1 MALELSCRARQ
12 LLDNEPL
19 LLNFVLMQ
27 PRTSSLKLTSGQFCD
42 LDELAMTKV
51 RAALD
56 PFDTLCNSLRS
67 RLQGLPELKY
77 STTTQASLS
86 RLQEQQR
93 SITQTVGP
101 RGPRKN
107 LFKRKIV
114 N

>member
-1 MALELSCRARQ
+1 MSLY
-12 LLDNEPL
+12 

-93 SITQTVGP
+93 SIAQTVGP

-107 LFKRKIV
+107 LLKRKIV